1 MAPQPLCPT
10 KAARDYRHFREPT
23 LVPLRAAEATLTAA
37 PGKLGDQA
45 IAADPAAPEQVRD
58 GDMKAARPLVGHV
71 MRGTKPRAD
80 GGEITRLQRAFLLHR
95 HHSAG
100 SRAGA

>member
-23 LVPLRAAEATLTAA
+23 LVPLRAAETTLTA
-37 PGKLGDQA
+37 PRGKLGDQA
-45 IAADPAAPEQVRD
+45 IAAPEQVRD